1 MYTTAP
7 LAEVTQCLALR
18 SLEKRNWMET
28 ELWCFLSMTSMSPS
42 FSHLEPSAPPF
53 IRLCCQ
59 HLILS
64 SSRLLKAYLKQLRL
78 VKWPFLFKLRG
89 ELNKKTFSPAEACSV
104 LTTLMPFLYHPIDGI
119 LPNPSQKDFYRK
131 RVGNN
136 DGTLINKLLSLIC
149 CLKGRFTVKLLVSKF
164 HIPSLDESLLTP
176 QMEQC
181 VHMTHGVYL

>member
-1 MYTTAP
+1 MYTTEP

-18 SLEKRNWMET
+18 SLEKRNGMET
-28 ELWCFLSMTSMSPS
+28 ELWFFLSMTSMSPS

-78 VKWPFLFKLRG
+78 VKWPFLFKPRG

-176 QMEQC
+176 
-181 VHMTHGVYL
+181 